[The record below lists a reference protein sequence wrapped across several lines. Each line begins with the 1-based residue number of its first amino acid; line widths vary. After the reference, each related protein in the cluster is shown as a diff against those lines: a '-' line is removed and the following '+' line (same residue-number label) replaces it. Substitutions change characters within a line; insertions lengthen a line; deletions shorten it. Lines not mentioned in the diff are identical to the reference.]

1 MNIFDHAHSKII
13 NIYLSRICTSI
24 QKKQFIPSI
33 PFWDTVSFRVWWPDW
48 PQPFFDH
55 AHAKDFGQLFY
66 LICSFL
72 RYSQLTF
79 VNLYQHAKN
88 FAVWSICSGDMVN
101 LKILESDWPRL
112 FWLISQVQDFYQV
125 KDLRR
130 NTLSEN

>member
-1 MNIFDHAHSKII
+1 MNIFYHAHPKTI

-24 QKKQFIPSI
+24 QKISLFHLFLFGIQSVLESG
-33 PFWDTVSFRVWWPDW
+33 DQTGHNH
-48 PQPFFDH
+48 FFDH

-88 FAVWSICSGDMVN
+88 FAV
-101 LKILESDWPRL
+101 
-112 FWLISQVQDFYQV
+112 
-125 KDLRR
+125 
-130 NTLSEN
+130 